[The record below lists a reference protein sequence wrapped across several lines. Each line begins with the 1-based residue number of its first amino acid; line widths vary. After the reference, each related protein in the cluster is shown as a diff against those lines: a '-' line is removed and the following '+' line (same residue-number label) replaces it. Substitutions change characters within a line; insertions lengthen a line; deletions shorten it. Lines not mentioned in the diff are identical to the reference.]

1 MGRDRNITITDFSAG
16 QTTTRAEKGYRLSK
30 LKNVEIKNY
39 GDSVS
44 SISGFTE
51 NIVSPF
57 TGLSTGGSITKKKDF
72 VLFYDSASSNI
83 IVITNSLNIN
93 RISYTKS
100 EAFEL
105 KDAAQISEF
114 EYVAIVTF
122 DKKTEYIIL
131 NLKTNTQKEFKPRK
145 AKPFVY
151 TALVNIDQLDFIESS
166 WCSDYGTISKTYE
179 EIRIITGL
187 TWGTSISEH
196 LTNLGNSKIYYKGS
210 IKIKFKTIPTLSGRK
225 LTINNREIY
234 LVGSHIEIDGL
245 RAIIYNLDSLAGD
258 TLTISYIMI
267 DIAQDDVKNVI
278 LTKIKFD
285 FFKWYNP
292 KRVSYVR
299 DRLTFY
305 DIDEDKNMYLAS
317 TAGSSNDF
325 TLPRTV
331 VNGIDAIIAV
341 IGAEDF
347 GTLLEIT
354 DYRNIC
360 FIGTKGIKSITSSKF
375 TPTGVYEL
383 SSLYKGYINSFIATE
398 DGIVA
403 VVSDSFDFYKST
415 IIHISYATEYVNSE
429 VSRLTIDTDL
439 TVGVSNIRQV
449 GSYSGFNRFI
459 CEKQTGGWVQFY
471 LSIKDS
477 IVFATEIELPAGNP
491 FSIGTD
497 INNIVLYNSRGV
509 LFEDDS
515 NAIRY
520 FQYNKI
526 PCCGKYLTPSVE
538 TDVPVIQDGDTGV
551 IVGSDDVIVYKGD
564 NNAFDIGSGRQKIK
578 VGQTFLVGKFIRSD
592 IIIDDI
598 GVINPESSVFGE
610 VTNINRV
617 TLKFLNKSSGVVVNG
632 DDSREKGFGFYE
644 EYEAV
649 VHTPMSNNEETTRV
663 IINNNNFSYFEIRM
677 IIIFEDVRGKI

>member
-538 TDVPVIQDGDTGV
+538 TDVPVIQDGDTGI

>member
-57 TGLSTGGSITKKKDF
+57 TGLSTGGSIAKKKDF

-105 KDAAQISEF
+105 KDAAQIGEF
-114 EYVAIVTF
+114 EYVVIVTF

-166 WCSDYGTISKTYE
+166 WCSDYGTTSKTYE
-179 EIRIITGL
+179 EIRVITGL

-210 IKIKFKTIPTLSGRK
+210 IKIKFKTIPTLSDRK

-245 RAIIYNLDSLAGD
+245 RAIIYNLDSLVGD

-644 EYEAV
+644 EHEAV

>member
-57 TGLSTGGSITKKKDF
+57 TGLSTGGSIAKKKDF

-105 KDAAQISEF
+105 KDAAQIGEF
-114 EYVAIVTF
+114 EYVVIVTF

-179 EIRIITGL
+179 EIRVITGL

-644 EYEAV
+644 EHEAV

>member
-151 TALVNIDQLDFIESS
+151 TALVNIDQLDFIDSS

-383 SSLYKGYINSFIATE
+383 SSLYKGYINSFVATE

-644 EYEAV
+644 EHEAV

>member
-644 EYEAV
+644 EHEAV